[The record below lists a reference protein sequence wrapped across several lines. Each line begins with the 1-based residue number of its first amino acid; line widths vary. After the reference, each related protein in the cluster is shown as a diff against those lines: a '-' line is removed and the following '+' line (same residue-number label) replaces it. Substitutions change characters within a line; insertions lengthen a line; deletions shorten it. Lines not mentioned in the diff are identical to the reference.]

1 MLDFGIE
8 AARSWTADSSS
19 FALRHAPS
27 HAFVEDEET
36 QKSRNDN
43 QAQLR
48 QAGVLFRG
56 FGMCIDTV
64 YVCSVVIYDVFHRS
78 AATSPYSNR
87 LHECSCA
94 PNHFPFARSKTSS
107 SPLTSPLTMTSTSS
121 AVYQGR
127 RSLTA
132 RLAIKPFP
140 LCFLTTTPLPA
151 TPTPKQ
157 IRRG

>member
-48 QAGVLFRG
+48 RAGALDRG
-56 FGMCIDTV
+56 FGMCIDTSH
-64 YVCSVVIYDVFHRS
+64 VCRVVIHDVFYRS
-78 AATSPYSNR
+78 AATFRCSAG
-87 LHECSCA
+87 LHEFSCA
-94 PNHFPFARSKTSS
+94 SNHFSFAGSKTADLDLDFALDFALDLDLDFVSS
-107 SPLTSPLTMTSTSS
+107 L
-121 AVYQGR
+121 
-127 RSLTA
+127 
-132 RLAIKPFP
+132 
-140 LCFLTTTPLPA
+140 
-151 TPTPKQ
+151 
-157 IRRG
+157 